1 MGALARGA
9 MQLSGTTS
17 TGAPPDVHLWLG
29 QTPVEA
35 LPLQSKQEAATRLK
49 RDGSLQVAAVCGQ
62 QQKAY
67 LSWKI
72 ALPTA
77 CPLILMSTRY
87 VPGPSALDLRLS
99 MYWLFVSSV
108 R

>member
-1 MGALARGA
+1 MGAFARGA

-17 TGAPPDVHLWLG
+17 TGAPPDVHLWLE
-29 QTPVEA
+29 QTPGEA
-35 LPLQSKQEAATRLK
+35 LPLQSKQKAATCLK

-72 ALPTA
+72 PLPTT

-87 VPGPSALDLRLS
+87 VPGPIALDLRLY